1 MKTKI
6 IYISGNEIFDMAD
19 IRAAFDEVRTALNLG
34 GDTVLFGVPVDTDDA
49 GFGAINIPTASATT
63 AMADIPTEIEQADA
77 PVSEI
82 TPTEI
87 PQNTSEQPIIEKPK
101 RTPRR
106 TRARMPQ
113 TASDD
118 VATSI
123 PADDVVMAP
132 AADDVAID
140 MSDVEI
146 QTAADDVIPAPVI
159 DETPAADDDVSDTT
173 ADATPVIPIL
183 SVLAGGAQSG
193 AMAAPTAATEPD
205 AGTID
210 TTAAATN
217 DDDATDDAEI
227 NDEPIA
233 DDDINADMPTPRTI
247 QTESET
253 IVTIT
258 EKVTIEDMLTDE
270 APAPAV
276 EKTLEQLLEK
286 MTPLREDHVDTMDA
300 APIPEYE
307 PAAADEPIA
316 EPDVPQ
322 ISDTDATLAQLAS
335 EFAENEDKIVPMP
348 RAENHGKI
356 GKLKNILP
364 FKKAKRDDAGLM
376 GDLFGWAG
384 IAANDDEFSIPG
396 FFTNAASKK

>member
-63 AMADIPTEIEQADA
+63 AMADIPTEIEPADA

-118 VATSI
+118 VAPQPVADDVATSI

-132 AADDVAID
+132 
-140 MSDVEI
+140 
-146 QTAADDVIPAPVI
+146 AADDVIPAPVI
-159 DETPAADDDVSDTT
+159 DETPAADDDVTETT

-210 TTAAATN
+210 TTAAAATN
-217 DDDATDDAEI
+217 DDDATNDDAEI

-233 DDDINADMPTPRTI
+233 DDDINAVMPTPHTI

>member
-1 MKTKI
+1 
-6 IYISGNEIFDMAD
+6 
-19 IRAAFDEVRTALNLG
+19 
-34 GDTVLFGVPVDTDDA
+34 
-49 GFGAINIPTASATT
+49 
-63 AMADIPTEIEQADA
+63 
-77 PVSEI
+77 
-82 TPTEI
+82 
-87 PQNTSEQPIIEKPK
+87 
-101 RTPRR
+101 
-106 TRARMPQ
+106 
-113 TASDD
+113 
-118 VATSI
+118 
-123 PADDVVMAP
+123 
-132 AADDVAID
+132 
-140 MSDVEI
+140 
-146 QTAADDVIPAPVI
+146 
-159 DETPAADDDVSDTT
+159 
-173 ADATPVIPIL
+173 
-183 SVLAGGAQSG
+183 
-193 AMAAPTAATEPD
+193 MAAPTAATEPD

-210 TTAAATN
+210 TTAAAATN
-217 DDDATDDAEI
+217 DDDATNDDAEI

-233 DDDINADMPTPRTI
+233 DDDINADMPTPRTA

-307 PAAADEPIA
+307 PAAADEPVA